1 MNAWIKYAELERG
14 DHFIVDLFYTG
25 EIGEVV
31 SVSEP
36 QGQPACVEVVYYSF
50 AERRRMG
57 QLYNAEHITKYLRP
71 GERNL
76 KINLGRG

>member
-1 MNAWIKYAELERG
+1 MNAWIKYADLERG
-14 DHFIVDLFYTG
+14 DYFSADLLYTG

-31 SVSEP
+31 SVSDP
-36 QGQPACVEVVYYSF
+36 RGTPPCVEVVYYSF
-50 AERRRMG
+50 AERRRKG

-76 KINLGRG
+76 TINAGRG